1 MNNRKP
7 QRKNHTK
14 STSNASHS
22 KRSHKPAGRS
32 GSHKPEAQR
41 RTNALDK
48 APAKTYIVQEPAEL
62 LSF

>member
-14 STSNASHS
+14 STSNTSHS
-22 KRSHKPAGRS
+22 RRNHKPAGKS
-32 GSHKPEAQR
+32 GSYRPEAQR
-41 RTNALDK
+41 KTHTLDK
-48 APAKTYIVQEPAEL
+48 SPAKTYIVQEPAEL